1 MLYFNL
7 DKQKLKVDYMP
18 YYQQTLKNALM
29 REIGTTS
36 SKPLSG
42 INIIVNPGNGAGCFF
57 DDLLRE
63 LGANVAGSMHLTPDG
78 TFPISFGVPNPEKQE
93 MVDETMRACEANNAD
108 IGVMF
113 DTE

>member
-7 DKQKLKVDYMP
+7 DKKIEQVDYMP